1 MINSKKYEQKL
12 ALKIT
17 IIFILLFIFSF
28 IIFIY
33 LNFKLSI
40 FREEKIFLDNLK
52 LVPSKYVINLIEK
65 KQNFKRKWNKIY
77 SKIFKNYIIRIWK
90 KSFSGWFFLDY
101 NENIFNKL
109 KNKEIRIFH
118 INQDYFL
125 VYKLKKENIEIIVWK
140 NINYIFYTI
149 KRLKLIS
156 IIIILFSSFIIYF
169 VSYKLAK
176 KTTKNIREV
185 NKKLSQYNHNLAHEL
200 KTPLSVIKSDLE
212 LLEMWRK
219 LDLDLLY
226 SSKKEIINMQ
236 EIIDNL
242 LFLSESEANLEKEE
256 IDLNNEIKE
265 IINKY
270 FWDFREKIFISWV
283 NIKKNFNKKLFDILI
298 RNLLENAI
306 KYSKK
311 DEKIEIFLE
320 KKYLIIQNKIDKNQW
335 KIDTKKL
342 FDTFYKLDNS
352 RNSSWYWIWLSI
364 VKKIIDLHNYKIN
377 IEIKKDLFI
386 VKINF

>member
-1 MINSKKYEQKL
+1 MNNKKEHIL
-12 ALKIT
+12 ALKISIVLLFIWFLIVPIFSKSINILLLNLWFST
-17 IIFILLFIFSF
+17 HFKKYFIFILVS
-28 IIFIY
+28 IIIY
-33 LNFKLSI
+33 FASLYFA
-40 FREEKIFLDNLK
+40 
-52 LVPSKYVINLIEK
+52 
-65 KQNFKRKWNKIY
+65 
-77 SKIFKNYIIRIWK
+77 K
-90 KSFSGWFFLDY
+90 KSFDPLRKA
-101 NENIFNKL
+101 NKIL
-109 KNKEIRIFH
+109 KE
-118 INQDYFL
+118 
-125 VYKLKKENIEIIVWK
+125 
-140 NINYIFYTI
+140 
-149 KRLKLIS
+149 
-156 IIIILFSSFIIYF
+156 
-169 VSYKLAK
+169 
-176 KTTKNIREV
+176 
-185 NKKLSQYNHNLAHEL
+185 YNHNLAHEL

-212 LLEMWRK
+212 LLEMWKK